1 MAQTRS
7 RAKQVTYKSDAV
19 GGAVRNLHDKLSET
33 VSVRDFGALGDGVTD
48 DTAAIQAAIDAAD
61 EVYFPS
67 GNYLITSPLTAN
79 SYQKLTG
86 SGATIVMADTVFSN
100 ILNIANATKVTVD
113 GLYLVGHNTGNSVDI
128 AIQITNSHE
137 ITVTNCLIK
146 DIGQEAAS
154 PNEWGHGIEIDG
166 SSTNVKIINNK
177 IQNIKGYGNVRGD
190 GITVRTCSN
199 VLIQGNTI
207 DTCRRMQIAI
217 IDNAV
222 DIKVIGNDLVNGY
235 LAAVDV
241 EPNSVG
247 TTGEIIIDSNNIRNF
262 GIKPGATTGSQ
273 YYGIDNHQNSR
284 EDITISNNVI
294 VAENAQAV
302 SCIYAQNGAKFTHI
316 IGNTLKCDG
325 FCSGI
330 TLSAGSGSVD
340 TIIANNVIIEP
351 ETYGI
356 QGYRNE
362 GISITGNYLKSTN
375 NTASHGIFLTS
386 GYNDLYPVVVGNTF
400 EMSGTGVSAA
410 IYLQAA
416 NRFTVSGNRVS
427 VSQGHGIEIYSN
439 YGATDAGTVVG
450 NTCVDT
456 GTGTNAYYFRA
467 AGAGSLQN
475 LMFRANSQTGFT
487 SPYATSG
494 AVVFAQEIR
503 GVDSDGTTGGTGSA
517 GAGNQYVELEING
530 TTYKVLH
537 DGTV

>member
-1 MAQTRS
+1 MARTRMKS
-7 RAKQVTYKSDAV
+7 RQVTHLLEET
-19 GGAVRNLHDKLSET
+19 GGVIRPLYDKLAET
-33 VSVRDFGALGDGVTD
+33 VSVKDFGAVGDGVTD
-48 DTAAIQAAIDAAD
+48 DTAAINAALAASHQKI
-61 EVYFPS
+61 VFPS
-67 GNYLITSPLTAN
+67 GNYLITAPLVTS
-79 SYQKLTG
+79 SYQTLEGT
-86 SGATIVMADTVFSN
+86 GATIVMADTVFSN

-128 AIQITNSHE
+128 AIQIVNSHE
-137 ITVTNCLIK
+137 VTITNCLIK

-166 SSTNVKIINNK
+166 SSTNVKIVNNK

-222 DIKVIGNDLVNGY
+222 DIKIIGNDLINGY
-235 LAAVDV
+235 LTAIDV
-241 EPNSVG
+241 EPNSIG
-247 TTGEIIIDSNNIRNF
+247 TTGEIIISSNNIRNF
-262 GIKPGATTGSQ
+262 GSKPAATIGIQ

-284 EDITISNNVI
+284 EDITISNNI
-294 VAENAQAV
+294 ITAENAQAA

-325 FCSGI
+325 FCNGI
-330 TLSAGSGSVD
+330 ALSSGSGSVD
-340 TIIANNVIIEP
+340 TVISNNIIIEP

-375 NTASHGIFLTS
+375 NTVSHGIFLTS
-386 GYNDLYPVVVGNTF
+386 GYNDLYPVIDGNTF
-400 EMSGTGVSAA
+400 DMVGTAIAA
-410 IYLQAA
+410 GIYLQAA
-416 NRFTVSGNRVS
+416 NRFTISDNRIF
-427 VSQGHGIEIYSN
+427 VSQGNGIEIYSN
-439 YGATDAGTVVG
+439 YAATDAGTVVG

-456 GTGTNAYYFRA
+456 GTGATAYYFRA

-475 LMFRANSQTGFT
+475 LMFRSNSQTGFT
-487 SPYATSG
+487 NPYLTSG
-494 AVVFAQEIR
+494 GVGFAQEIR
-503 GVDSDGTTGGTGSA
+503 GVDSAGSTGATTTANGTVAVT
-517 GAGNQYVELEING
+517 ING
-530 TTYKVLH
+530 TVFYLLKAATA
-537 DGTV
+537 